1 MPTEQGPRRVV
12 LQMGVSL
19 DAIAAIPRGN
29 GTMPVME
36 GQWGLPPEPPE
47 LTDLK
52 LAWLREA
59 DAHLMGRVTY
69 EAMAGYWPMST
80 HPYAALMNDIPKVV
94 FSRTLD
100 RADWPDSQIARGDI
114 ADEVARLKR
123 EPGKDLI
130 AHGGASF
137 AQSLARH
144 NLIDEYRLMIHPVAI
159 GSGLPVF
166 KDLTTPLRLELIDAR
181 TFGGT
186 SVRVYARA

>member
-1 MPTEQGPRRVV
+1 MPAEQGPRRVV

-29 GTMPVME
+29 GSMPVME
-36 GQWGLPPEPPE
+36 GEWGLPPEPPE
-47 LTDLK
+47 LTELK

-69 EAMAGYWPMST
+69 EAMAGYWPSST

-94 FSRTLD
+94 FSKSLD
-100 RADWPDSQIARGDI
+100 RADWPDSQIARGDV
-114 ADEVARLKR
+114 ADEIARLKR

>member
-1 MPTEQGPRRVV
+1 MPAEQGPRRVV